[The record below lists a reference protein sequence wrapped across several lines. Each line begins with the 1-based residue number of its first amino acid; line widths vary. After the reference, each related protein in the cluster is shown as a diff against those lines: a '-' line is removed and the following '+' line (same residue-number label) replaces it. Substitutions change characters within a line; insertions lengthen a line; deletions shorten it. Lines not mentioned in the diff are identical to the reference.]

1 MDKRKILIPL
11 SLTLIIL
18 FILACNFMS
27 QQLAPQ
33 ATNAPTLIATTILEP
48 TTIVEPTSSPRLDLP
63 RDENAVPRISV
74 EQAKAALDSGAA
86 VIVDVRPGQSY
97 ALEHIT
103 GSISIPLSDIETD
116 PTSLK
121 LDKKQW
127 IITYCT

>member
-1 MDKRKILIPL
+1 MSKKLIL
-11 SLTLIIL
+11 SVFVLIL
-18 FILACNFMS
+18 ATLACNFV
-27 QQLAPQ
+27 
-33 ATNAPTLIATTILEP
+33 APTEQP
-48 TTIVEPTSSPRLDLP
+48 TSPPTLSAPTVIVEPTSSPRLDLP

-97 ALEHIT
+97 ELEHIA

-116 PTSLK
+116 PTGVK

>member
-1 MDKRKILIPL
+1 MSKKLFL
-11 SLTLIIL
+11 SVSVLLLAT
-18 FILACNFMS
+18 LACNFMS

-33 ATNAPTLIATTILEP
+33 VTNAPTLISTAIIKL

-74 EQAKAALDSGAA
+74 EQAKAALDSGGA
-86 VIVDVRPGQSY
+86 VIVDVRPEQSY
-97 ALEHIT
+97 ALEHIA
-103 GSISIPLSDIETD
+103 GSISIPLAEIETD
-116 PTSLK
+116 PTGVK

>member
-1 MDKRKILIPL
+1 MDKRRILI
-11 SLTLIIL
+11 LISMTIL
-18 FILACNFMS
+18 FVLSCNFMS
-27 QQLAPQ
+27 QQLAP
-33 ATNAPTLIATTILEP
+33 ASTKVPTSIATKVLEA

-86 VIVDVRPGQSY
+86 VIVDVRPEQSY
-97 ALEHIT
+97 ALEHIA
-103 GSISIPLSDIETD
+103 GSISIPLSEIEND
-116 PTSLK
+116 PAGVK